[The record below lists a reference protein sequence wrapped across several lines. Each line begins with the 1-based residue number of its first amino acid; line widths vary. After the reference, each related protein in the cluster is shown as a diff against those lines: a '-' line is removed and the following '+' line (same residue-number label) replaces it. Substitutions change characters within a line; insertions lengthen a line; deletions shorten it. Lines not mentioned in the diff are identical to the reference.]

1 MIANQAGQGMTEYIV
16 IVALIAVAAIG
27 TFRFFGQTARNQ
39 VAGMS
44 RELAG
49 EDAKSQLSDARQ
61 ASSKAVTKARANT
74 SLKNYDGQNK

>member
-1 MIANQAGQGMTEYIV
+1 MIGNQAGQGMTEYIV

-49 EDAKSQLSDARQ
+49 EDAKAQITAARNSSAN
-61 ASSKAVTKARANT
+61 ASKNASKNI